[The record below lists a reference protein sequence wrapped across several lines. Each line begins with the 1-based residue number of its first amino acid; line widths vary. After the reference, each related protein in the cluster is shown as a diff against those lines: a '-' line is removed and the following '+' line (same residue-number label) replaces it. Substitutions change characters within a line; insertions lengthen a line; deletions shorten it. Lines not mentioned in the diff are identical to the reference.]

1 MSEEEKK
8 TIVDSVN
15 RTPLQS
21 KKFIAAM
28 MWNLVWLLLIGL
40 AIIKDVD
47 GAVIQSMVW
56 ACATSCGLYLG
67 GQSFVDSIVRYG
79 AMKFPSL
86 VNKDEE

>member
-8 TIVDSVN
+8 TIVESVN

-28 MWNLVWLLLIGL
+28 LWNLIWLLLIGL
-40 AIIKDVD
+40 AILKEVD
-47 GAVIQSMVW
+47 GIVIQSMVW

-79 AMKFPSL
+79 AMKLGSA
-86 VNKDEE
+86 VDKNQE

>member
-1 MSEEEKK
+1 MSEKEKQ
-8 TIVDSVN
+8 TIVESVN

-28 MWNLVWLLLIGL
+28 IWNIIWLCLIAL
-40 AIIKDVD
+40 AILKDVD
-47 GAVIQSMVW
+47 ASVIGSMVW

-79 AMKFPSL
+79 AMKLGSTIE
-86 VNKDEE
+86 KKQE